1 MIAHSKRFKKSRPR
15 FFALFFGI
23 IILLLMVGF
32 LGLSNFKI
40 NKKRAEFNSRLQILA
55 PKIQDIERRNQD
67 LKEKISE
74 IPKEDYLE
82 KVAKEKLNLKKP
94 GEEVVVIT
102 KEKESPTSTRE
113 EKNPFNH
120 QNWFDPV
127 RNLLRNLLRA
137 GNNR

>member
-1 MIAHSKRFKKSRPR
+1 
-15 FFALFFGI
+15 
-23 IILLLMVGF
+23 MVGF

-67 LKEKISE
+67 LKEKILE
-74 IPKEDYLE
+74 IPKEDNLE
-82 KVAKEKLNLKKP
+82 KVAKENFNLKKP

-113 EKNPFNH
+113 EKNNFGV
-120 QNWFDPV
+120 QNWLDPV
-127 RNLLRNLLRA
+127 RNLLRSLLRL
-137 GNNR
+137 GSNR